1 MERLLVLRYDPRTMA
16 KKILAVVVG
25 IVVLLLAVIAMQ
37 PGEFTIKRSATINAP
52 ADIVYAQVNDFKAW
66 SAWSP
71 WEKMDPNQARTF
83 SEPSGGEGANYHWK
97 GNKDVGEGNMKIT
110 SAKPFTQ
117 LVIALDFIE
126 PFPANNVTTFD
137 FSDVGGGATTVTWSM
152 SGKNSF
158 PAKAFGL
165 FMNMDK
171 MVGADFEKG
180 LASIKE
186 ISEKNAAEAKKAVEA
201 AEAEA
206 RAKAAEAA
214 NAADAGTATPDAGT
228 P

>member
-1 MERLLVLRYDPRTMA
+1 MERVIVLRYDPRTMA

-25 IVVLLLAVIAMQ
+25 IIVLLLAVIAMQ

-52 ADIVYAQVNDFKAW
+52 ADLVYAQVSDFRNWAN
-66 SAWSP
+66 WSP
-71 WEKMDPNQARTF
+71 WEKMDPNQTRTF
-83 SEPSGGEGANYHWK
+83 SDPSGGDGANYHWK

-110 SAKPFTQ
+110 NATPFKKVT
-117 LVIALDFIE
+117 IALDFIE
-126 PFPANNVTTFD
+126 PFPASNTTVFD
-137 FSDVGGGATTVTWSM
+137 LEENGGATTLTWSM
-152 SGKNSF
+152 SGKNNF
-158 PAKAFGL
+158 MGKAFGL

-180 LASIKE
+180 LASMKE
-186 ISEKNAAEAKKAVEA
+186 ISEKNAAEAKKAREA

-206 RAKAAEAA
+206 LAKAAEAA
-214 NAADAGTATPDAGT
+214 AAADAGTATPDAGT